1 MNDILE
7 NGVTDS
13 HDLVT
18 YEKTILAIALSS
30 KNAVVDIVTKLEA
43 IDFSIRPHVLLFEAI
58 INLVQ
63 EQTKLPISVATLTEK
78 LKEFGT
84 LEEVG
89 GVGYI
94 NEVLVYYFNDLMVD
108 QYIDIIFANSLS
120 RRLTRALNE
129 INLLKA
135 NSSNNVQDLVL
146 KAQEKILSIKTDIDL
161 NDAEELKE
169 IVERVVKNTLALKD
183 NDVELTGVTT
193 GFNEIDN
200 LTSG

>member
-1 MNDILE
+1 
-7 NGVTDS
+7 
-13 HDLVT
+13 
-18 YEKTILAIALSS
+18 
-30 KNAVVDIVTKLEA
+30 
-43 IDFSIRPHVLLFEAI
+43 
-58 INLVQ
+58 
-63 EQTKLPISVATLTEK
+63 
-78 LKEFGT
+78 
-84 LEEVG
+84 
-89 GVGYI
+89 
-94 NEVLVYYFNDLMVD
+94 MVD

>member
-120 RRLTRALNE
+120 RRLTRVLNE